1 MLNKSKIKGFLKVR
15 LPALGLW
22 IMLSLVTVVF
32 FAELYFFTCYNYE
45 LVDGAYR
52 GIGITSVIIQRQGE
66 LIKAQS
72 EYLEQVKAVNRI
84 LETRLEAAEADN
96 SAIKNDIVATFGPF
110 AETLGYRIVFVG
122 GRAFVREDDGTLGL
136 K

>member
-1 MLNKSKIKGFLKVR
+1 MNDNKIGGFLKTR
-15 LPALGLW
+15 LPGWAVW
-22 IMLSLVTVVF
+22 IMLCLVTFVF

-45 LVDGAYR
+45 LVEGGYR
-52 GIGITSVIIQRQGE
+52 GVVITTLVIEKQGE

-72 EYLEQVKAVNRI
+72 EYLDEMKAVNKV
-84 LETRLEAAEADN
+84 LETRLEAAEEENA
-96 SAIKNDIVATFGPF
+96 ALKNDIVATFGPF

-122 GRAFVREDDGTLGL
+122 GRAFVRKDDGTLGL